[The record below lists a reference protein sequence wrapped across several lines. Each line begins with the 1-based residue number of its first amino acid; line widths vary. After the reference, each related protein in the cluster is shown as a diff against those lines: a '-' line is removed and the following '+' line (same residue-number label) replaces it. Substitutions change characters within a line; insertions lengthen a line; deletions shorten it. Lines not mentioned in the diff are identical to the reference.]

1 MQLFYD
7 EIFDGGNM
15 NERILVF
22 IPMYNCEKQI
32 PRVIAQISGEII
44 HFITELIIID
54 NGSTD
59 NSVNAALEA
68 IKECTVKTSVR
79 QNNENYNL
87 GGSHKVAFQYAI
99 DNTFDFL
106 IVLHGDDQGNI
117 EDILP
122 VLKSAVYRD
131 VDMTLG
137 SRFMKGSSLLGYSKF
152 RTFGNIVYNMLFSL
166 VLFRHITDLGSGLN
180 IYRVKSL
187 EGRWWDKLPDKLSFN
202 YAMLMASVHLDQKF
216 KFFPITW
223 REDDQVSNVKMARQ
237 AIETLLMLAKYFFMR
252 GKYIGGELREN
263 KIQNYDSRLIGTNI

>member
-1 MQLFYD
+1 
-7 EIFDGGNM
+7 M
-15 NERILVF
+15 NEKILVL

-32 PRVIAQISGEII
+32 TRVIAQLKGDVISYV
-44 HFITELIIID
+44 TELIIVD

-68 IKECTVKTSVR
+68 IKGCALKASVR

-99 DNTFDFL
+99 DNAFDYL

-117 EDILP
+117 EDIIP
-122 VLKSAVYRD
+122 ILKSAAYRD
-131 VDMTLG
+131 ADMTLG
-137 SRFMKGSSLLGYSKF
+137 SRFMKGSSLLGYSRF

-180 IYRVKSL
+180 MYKVKSL
-187 EGRWWDKLPDKLSFN
+187 EGGWWLKLPDKLSFN
-202 YAMLMASVHLDQKF
+202 YAMLLASVHIGQKQ

-237 AIETLLMLAKYFFMR
+237 AIETLLMLAKYFFLR
-252 GKYIGGELREN
+252 GKYINGELRKN
-263 KIQNYDSRLIGTNI
+263 IIQNYDSRLIGTNT